1 MKKKIALI
9 VTAAL
14 GLSLVTACGSK
25 TETTTEATTEATT
38 VAEETTE
45 EVTEEVAEATAD
57 NASSGDAW
65 EYGEYTYTGDDNVL
79 YAINYYMCDE
89 LAKNYD
95 KADVSIPVVNV
106 IDRDESDPQDIKVY
120 GDFSLYNYNLEGDTL
135 VCQSG
140 GNYPGCFHVKETDA
154 GAGFVV
160 TSFDVVEDGANYDES
175 AKKIFGDLY
184 EDFTKVSSDDETREQ
199 IRKDTIA
206 EYCSSHNVPATKYQD
221 YGWDPVEF
229 SAGDSADNEVVYM
242 GGLYATD
249 GESDMNL
256 ALFRSSGTPV
266 VVIQEGKNYYYGE
279 FTTEDAKLEDGTEYV
294 KIYVEDKVFGYHFD
308 DETAMSGFLVDE
320 NGKSHKA
327 VGLDESVALEMKQ
340 ATE

>member
-1 MKKKIALI
+1 MKKKIALVI
-9 VTAAL
+9 TAAL
-14 GLSLVTACGSK
+14 GLSLITACGSK
-25 TETTTEATTEATT
+25 TQTTTEATTEATT
-38 VAEETTE
+38 AAEETTE
-45 EVTEEVAEATAD
+45 EVTEEVVEATPD
-57 NASSGDAW
+57 SASSGDAW
-65 EYGEYTYTGDDNVL
+65 EYGEYTYTGDDNML
-79 YAINYYMCDE
+79 YVVNDYICTE
-89 LAKNYD
+89 FTKSYD
-95 KADVSIPVVNV
+95 AADVAIPIVNV
-106 IDRDESDPQDIKVY
+106 IDRDGSDPQDIKIY
-120 GDFSLYNYNLEGDTL
+120 GDFSVYNYNLEGDTL

-140 GNYPGCFHVKETDA
+140 GNYPGCFHLKETDA

-160 TSFDVVEDGANYDES
+160 TSFDEVASGSDFDSS
-175 AKKIFGDLY
+175 AKEIFGDLY
-184 EDFTKVSSDDETREQ
+184 EDFSKVYSDNENREF

-221 YGWDPVEF
+221 PGNDPVEF
-229 SAGDSADNEVVYM
+229 RVIDEADDDVVYM

-256 ALFRSSGTPV
+256 ALFKSAGTPV
-266 VVIQEGKNYYYGE
+266 VVIQEGEHYYYGE
-279 FTTEDAKLEDGTEYV
+279 FTTEDAKLDDGSEYV
-294 KIYVEDKVFGYHFD
+294 KIYVDEKSFGYHFD